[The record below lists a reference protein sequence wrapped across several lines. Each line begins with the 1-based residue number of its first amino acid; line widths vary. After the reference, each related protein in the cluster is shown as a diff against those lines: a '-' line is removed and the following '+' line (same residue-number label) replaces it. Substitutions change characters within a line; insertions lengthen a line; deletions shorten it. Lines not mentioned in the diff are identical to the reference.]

1 MDSDQ
6 ANEVLNVAGLE
17 EEPPVQESMGLEEP
31 LVESPAEPEP
41 PAISPSDVKMAALE
55 AQVTQLQNMLAA
67 QQQPM
72 PQAAPEPE
80 PAPEPPDPTTTSP
93 QDYVNFFVQR
103 AIAEAN
109 AQWEQRFADIQKSI
123 SPIRQREAFT
133 NAYHEVARQMGV
145 NGKELGPIV
154 GRMLEDPDYSDLVEM
169 AESNPAGAARQ
180 LIRLAKL
187 QRPAAPV
194 APAAPVRRQAPRPT
208 PRPTGHAGAARGP
221 AKIPM
226 SFGEAFADTFTE
238 RGVPSDAAVTFTTDW
253 AASPAAEG

>member
-1 MDSDQ
+1 MEADQ

-17 EEPPVQESMGLEEP
+17 EEPPVQEPAALEEP
-31 LVESPAEPEP
+31 AEELPAEPEA
-41 PAISPSDVKMAALE
+41 PAISPADVKMAALE
-55 AQVTQLQNMLAA
+55 AQVNQLQHMLAA

-93 QDYVNFFVQR
+93 QDYVNFFVQQ
-103 AIAEAN
+103 ALKQNNDA
-109 AQWEQRFADIQKSI
+109 WEKRFTDLQQSI
-123 SPIRQREAFT
+123 SPIKQREAFT
-133 NAYHEVARQMGV
+133 NAYHTVAREMGV
-145 NGKELGPIV
+145 NGKELGPVV
-154 GRMLEDPDYSDLVEM
+154 GKLLEDPSYSDLVEI
-169 AESNPAGAARQ
+169 AETNPTFAARQ
-180 LIRLAKL
+180 FIRMAQL
-187 QRPAAPV
+187 QKPAP
-194 APAAPVRRQAPRPT
+194 APAAARQKRAAPRPT
-208 PRPTGHAGAARGP
+208 PRPTGHSAPSRGP